1 MKETYK
7 DTDLRE
13 ALRRKYSDTPQLPSD
28 FMTKMQERMTQ
39 LDESSMPQPTT
50 RSNLWRWVAAAA
62 CILAIIGVG
71 VSMLPKGQTGQTKDL
86 YTQTNHTQVADKKLA
101 QDEQQFNLEQE
112 KKEQETVQQPAP
124 TAPALPAP
132 PAAKTIANRKVV
144 AEAQNAGETSPSVE
158 LSTTTLPAQDD
169 NLHYATYT
177 AEEDSTYQAPSRMDE
192 FITKIAEYNKVKAVP
207 LDCITDK
214 EKSNIANKAYVF
226 QDTKELDLFSR
237 LFQAACW
244 YDSKAPGYLLNFSQ
258 QQFFFTLKDLRKGEK
273 YLWVAERIDGGRIL
287 LYSSLSPIEA
297 NVSTACYQKYRE
309 QLTHT
314 FGTSQF

>member
-1 MKETYK
+1 MMMEEKYK

-39 LDESSMPQPTT
+39 LAEPSMPQPATQRKT
-50 RSNLWRWVAAAA
+50 WRWVAAAA
-62 CILAIIGVG
+62 CILLIIGIG
-71 VSMLPKGQTGQTKDL
+71 ITMLHNQQTGQTKGL
-86 YTQTNHTQVADKKLA
+86 YTQTNNTQVADQKLA
-101 QDEQQFNLEQE
+101 QDEQHFSLEQAKE
-112 KKEQETVQQPAP
+112 EQETVQLPLP
-124 TAPALPAP
+124 TAET
-132 PAAKTIANRKVV
+132 KANKPLV
-144 AEAQNAGETSPSVE
+144 AEVHSSGETSPSVE
-158 LSTTTLPAQDD
+158 ESAATLPAHDA

-177 AEEDSTYQAPSRMDE
+177 VEEDSTYQAPSRMDE
-192 FITKIAEYNKVKAVP
+192 FITKIADYNKVKAVP
-207 LDCITDK
+207 LDCIPDK
-214 EKSNIANKAYVF
+214 EDCSIADKVYVF

-244 YDSKAPGYLLNFSQ
+244 YDSKSPGYLLNFSQ

-287 LYSSLSPIEA
+287 LYSSHSPIEA
-297 NVSTACYQKYRE
+297 NVSSACYQKYRE

-314 FGTSQF
+314 FGTSHF

>member
-1 MKETYK
+1 MEEKYK

-39 LDESSMPQPTT
+39 LDEPPMPQPATQ
-50 RSNLWRWVAAAA
+50 RKLWHRVAAAA
-62 CILAIIGVG
+62 CILLIIGVG
-71 VSMLPKGQTGQTKDL
+71 IAMLHNQQTGQTKDL
-86 YTQTNHTQVADKKLA
+86 YTQTNNTQVADQKLA
-101 QDEQQFNLEQE
+101 QDEQHFSLEQAKE
-112 KKEQETVQQPAP
+112 EQETAQLPLP
-124 TAPALPAP
+124 TAET
-132 PAAKTIANRKVV
+132 KANKPVV
-144 AEAQNAGETSPSVE
+144 AEVHSSGETSPSVE
-158 LSTTTLPAQDD
+158 ESAATLPAHDA

-177 AEEDSTYQAPSRMDE
+177 VEEDSTYQAPSRMDE
-192 FITKIAEYNKVKAVP
+192 FITKIADYNKVKAVP
-207 LDCITDK
+207 LDCIPDK
-214 EKSNIANKAYVF
+214 EDCSIADKAYVF

-244 YDSKAPGYLLNFSQ
+244 YDSKSPGYLLNFSQ

-287 LYSSLSPIEA
+287 LYSSHSPIEA
-297 NVSTACYQKYRE
+297 NVSSACYQKYRE

-314 FGTSQF
+314 YGTSHF